1 MTALTGQGAPTPL
14 TRKRRAPRLLNPA
27 LALAGLVVIAVAWQ
41 LFSLALDTPVVP
53 TFTTSLQQTFSL
65 LGQSAFRAD
74 IGVSVVRI
82 LIGFAISAALGT
94 TIGLGLG
101 LWRGVAD
108 YCTAVLDFCRSV
120 PAPLLVPIFI
130 VALGL
135 GNSLIV
141 AVILTGATW
150 PVLVNAFQAAR
161 GLDPVTME
169 SARSCR
175 IRGLR
180 LFRQVVLPATLP
192 QIFAGYRVALST
204 SIAVM
209 VVAEILGAST
219 GVGYF
224 IQQAQQSFQIP
235 ATYAGVIVLGCI
247 GWIADSIFLLAER
260 WLLGWHHAMLTR
272 GGRNG

>member
-1 MTALTGQGAPTPL
+1 MTALTKSSLA
-14 TRKRRAPRLLNPA
+14 RKRRAPRLLSPA
-27 LALAGLVVIAVAWQ
+27 LALAGVVVIAVAWQ
-41 LFSLALDTPVVP
+41 LLSLGLNTALVP
-53 TFTTSLQQTFSL
+53 TFTTSIQQTWDL
-65 LGQSAFRAD
+65 LGQHAFRAD

-82 LIGFAISAALGT
+82 LIGFGISAALGT
-94 TIGLGLG
+94 VVGLGLG
-101 LWRGVAD
+101 LWSGVAD

-120 PAPLLVPIFI
+120 PVPLLVPIFI
-130 VALGL
+130 VSLGL
-135 GNSLIV
+135 GSSLVV
-141 AVILTGATW
+141 AVIVTGATW

-175 IRGLR
+175 IRGQR

-192 QIFAGYRVALST
+192 QIFAGYRLALST

-209 VVAEILGAST
+209 VVAEILGASN
-219 GVGYF
+219 GVGNF

-235 ATYAGVIVLGCI
+235 GTYAGVIVLGCL
-247 GWIADSIFLLAER
+247 GWIADSMFLLSER